1 MIQGSRHLDGNPYSH
16 IVTHMKTTLELPDD
30 LYAEAKAVALRRKTT
45 LRSMFEHALR
55 REIGSPS
62 GASATSPYYRI
73 GPNGIPLINHT
84 GKTVVTS
91 AMVRELLEEE

>member
-1 MIQGSRHLDGNPYSH
+1 
-16 IVTHMKTTLELPDD
+16 MKTTLELPDD

-73 GPNGIPLINHT
+73 GPNGIPLINHS
-84 GKTVVTS
+84 GKTVVTG

>member
-1 MIQGSRHLDGNPYSH
+1 M
-16 IVTHMKTTLELPDD
+16 THMKTTLELPDD

-55 REIGSPS
+55 REIGSSTGATVPS
-62 GASATSPYYRI
+62 PHYRI

-84 GKTVVTS
+84 GKKMVVTS
-91 AMVRELLEEE
+91 EMVRELLEEE

>member
-1 MIQGSRHLDGNPYSH
+1 
-16 IVTHMKTTLELPDD
+16 MKTTLELPDD

-55 REIGSPS
+55 REIGTPS
-62 GASATSPYYRI
+62 GAEDPSPHYTI
-73 GPNGIPLINHT
+73 GPSGIPLIRHT
-84 GKTVVTS
+84 GNRVVTS

>member
-1 MIQGSRHLDGNPYSH
+1 
-16 IVTHMKTTLELPDD
+16 VTHVKTTLELPDD

-55 REIGSPS
+55 REIGSPN
-62 GASATSPYYRI
+62 GAATPSPFFRI

-84 GKTVVTS
+84 GKVVVTS
-91 AMVRELLEEE
+91 EMVRELLEEE

>member
-1 MIQGSRHLDGNPYSH
+1 
-16 IVTHMKTTLELPDD
+16 MKTTLELPDD

-55 REIGSPS
+55 REIGSPN
-62 GASATSPYYRI
+62 GTAAPSPYYRI

-84 GKTVVTS
+84 GNVVVTS
-91 AMVRELLEEE
+91 EMVRELLEEE